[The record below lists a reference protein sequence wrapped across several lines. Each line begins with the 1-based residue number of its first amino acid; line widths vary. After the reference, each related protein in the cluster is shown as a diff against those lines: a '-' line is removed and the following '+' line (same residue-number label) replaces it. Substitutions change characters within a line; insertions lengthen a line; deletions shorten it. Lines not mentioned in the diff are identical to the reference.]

1 MDCRACCGC
10 FGFVWPASR
19 IMVRM
24 SKKKQG
30 KRAKRAAQEI
40 KPFTFADC
48 YDLAVVGGGAAGL
61 ACALSCAQEAQRLGG
76 RMPRIIVLEKG
87 RRIGASILRS
97 GNGRCNFSN
106 SQLQVGEYHNA
117 GFVAE
122 SLAALAGEAEGLCL
136 AGVPGSPALGSLS
149 GSDVLSGSANLGG
162 FGSQGSDC
170 SGSAPGASDF
180 GEGLAAPVVH
190 WLEQLGL
197 VWEEAPGTGGLLYPF
212 SNKASSVLEVLVS
225 ALQQFNVDLRV
236 CVEVDAIGSVK
247 DDFYLSLSQVLP
259 QSGQTRSG
267 SSVAGSDKGGAADS
281 PCPQRAHIQATR
293 VAFAPGGAFDPSLL
307 EGIGLGAFEPWQ
319 PVLGPLAVRFPA
331 GADSG
336 QLDGIRARARV
347 SVPEAGFTEIGEVLF
362 REYGLSGIV
371 VFNASR
377 RVAPGLKLYLDFLP
391 DVSAESAETMLARR
405 AQLFSGGT
413 NLALFRGFLL
423 PELAEAI
430 CAAAGVS
437 PATTA
442 NEADAR
448 LLATALKRF
457 PCTVE
462 GIADAGQCQVHRGGV
477 SVSAVDS
484 GTMECASAPGLYL
497 LGEAL
502 DVDGPCG
509 GYNLHWAWSSG
520 ILTGLD
526 VARLFAKG
534 TQC

>member
-1 MDCRACCGC
+1 ME
-10 FGFVWPASR
+10 
-19 IMVRM
+19 RM

-30 KRAKRAAQEI
+30 KRAKRAVQEI

-117 GFVAE
+117 DFVAE

-162 FGSQGSDC
+162 IGPQGSDC
-170 SGSAPGASDF
+170 SRGAQGAPESNK
-180 GEGLAAPVVH
+180 GLVAPVVR
-190 WLEQLGL
+190 WFEQLGL

-225 ALQQFNVDLRV
+225 ALQKLNVDLRV
-236 CVEVDAIGSVK
+236 CVNVDALGSVR
-247 DDFYLSLSQVLP
+247 DGFDLSLSQVLP

-267 SSVAGSDKGGAADS
+267 SSGGVAGSGKGGAQGAAADS
-281 PCPQRAHIQATR
+281 LCPQRAHIQATR
-293 VAFAPGGAFDPSLL
+293 VAFAPGGAFDASLL
-307 EGIGLGAFEPWQ
+307 EGVSMGAFEPWR
-319 PVLGPLAVRFPA
+319 PVLGPIAVRFPA

-347 SVPEAGFTEIGEVLF
+347 SVPEAGFSEIGEVLF

-371 VFNASR
+371 VFNTSR
-377 RVAPGLKLYLDFLP
+377 KVVSGSKLYLDFLP
-391 DVSAESAETMLARR
+391 DVSEQDAEAMLARR

-442 NEADAR
+442 NEADAQ
-448 LLATALKRF
+448 LLAAALKRF

-526 VARLFAKG
+526 AARLFAKG